1 MLTNR
6 VRACGVAFLTLF
18 FVFFI
23 AKASVAASSD
33 GNVRVAV
40 LPFEIHAGDSLSY
53 LKDSL
58 PELLSDKLSEAGFD
72 VVPQA
77 DVKKILE
84 ERGVSSVSLKAAR
97 EVAQALGA
105 GFSVYGVLNQLGE
118 TISLDAKIVDSFND
132 APAHKVTVSKK
143 GLINL
148 LPAIDDLVV
157 QMRSGLLRQ
166 DVVAEVDVVG
176 TKVLD
181 KEVVLMRLPLE
192 KGDLITAKAIN
203 KALKSVYELGYFDNV
218 KVKISDVSGGK
229 RVTFDVVEKPRIQAI
244 GVVGSSAIDTDDIIE
259 AISTKKGGVVNPKV
273 LAEDINTIRE
283 MYRKEGYY
291 KAKVTHK
298 IETGDAGQARLN
310 FVIDEGN
317 KLYIKE
323 IVIDGA
329 KQLDP
334 DDVKDQLA
342 LKERGFL
349 SFLTNSGVLKEEFLE
364 RDSAAILSYYH
375 NHGFIEA
382 RVGRAEVDIKDDGI
396 YITFRVWEG
405 ARYKMGDVAFRGD
418 LIADNATLLDVVTVD
433 KLHDDDEFFNRSI
446 AQEDVKHLT
455 EYYNNAG
462 YAYTDVSMK
471 LNDDPDTKIV
481 NVLYTISK
489 HQKVHI
495 RRVLLEGNIT
505 TRDNVILRAMRLADG
520 DQFSGKKLNLS
531 TRRLDR
537 LGYFE
542 SVNVT
547 PVQTGNPDEM
557 DLLVKVKEKP
567 TGNFG
572 GGIGYSTYDGA
583 FIGANIGEKNLFGKG
598 YSLNFGAQL
607 GESKTAFN
615 LNFYNPMI
623 YDTKI
628 GFGAEAYNKQQDFDD
643 YERDSVGS
651 NFSLHYP
658 LGNYTSVTGKYA
670 IEHYEIHD
678 VDSDADEDIQDDEG
692 THLLSALTLRL
703 KRNTLDNQTFPTE
716 GYVWAGD
723 VTYGG
728 GVIGGTDNFVKYTM
742 KTDYYHDAIWKSVFH
757 CRGFIGFVHE
767 NIDGGEIPSDQRF
780 KLGGMSSVRG
790 YSKRKIV
797 AMDDDGSDK
806 IGGDKAF
813 YANLEIIVPIS
824 DEWGIQVVP
833 FFDLGNVWKEGEFW
847 FDSVDRFDEDGPD
860 FGLYKSVG
868 AEVRWNSPLGPLR
881 VSYGMGLDDLYD
893 SKEQVLDFSVGQT
906 F

>member
-1 MLTNR
+1 MR
-6 VRACGVAFLTLF
+6 VRACGVAFLVLF
-18 FVFFI
+18 FVSFM
-23 AKASVAASSD
+23 ASVSMAAPVGD
-33 GNVRVAV
+33 DVRVAV
-40 LPFEIHAGDSLSY
+40 LPFDVHAGDDLAY
-53 LKDSL
+53 LNESL
-58 PELLSDKLSEAGFD
+58 PELLSDKLAEAGFD

-77 DVKKILE
+77 DVKKMLE
-84 ERGVSSVSLKAAR
+84 ERGVANVSDKSAR
-97 EVAQALGA
+97 EIALALGA
-105 GFSVYGVLNQLGE
+105 GFSVYGTLNQIGE
-118 TISLDAKIVDSFND
+118 TISLDARIVDAFD
-132 APAHKVTVSKK
+132 DEPAYKATVNKQ

-148 LPAIDDLVV
+148 LPAVDDLVV

-166 DVVAEVDVVG
+166 DVVAEVDVEG

-181 KEVVLMRLPLE
+181 KEVVLMRLPLD

-203 KALKSVYELGYFDNV
+203 TALKSVYELGYFDNV
-218 KVKISDVSGGK
+218 KVKVSDVSGGK
-229 RVTFDVVEKPRIQAI
+229 RVVFEVVEKPRIQAI
-244 GVVGSSAIDTDDIIE
+244 GVVGSDAIDSEDIIE
-259 AISTKKGGVVNPKV
+259 AISTKKGGVVNPRV
-273 LAEDINTIRE
+273 LADDINTIRE

-291 KAKVTHK
+291 KAKVSHE
-298 IETGDAGQARLN
+298 IETGESGQARLN

-317 KLYIKE
+317 KLYIQE

-329 KQLDP
+329 KQIDP

-342 LKERGFL
+342 LQERGFL
-349 SFLTNSGVLKEEFLE
+349 SFITNSGVLKEEFLE
-364 RDSAAILSYYH
+364 RDTAAIMAYYN

-382 RVGRAEVDIKDDGI
+382 RVGRPEVDIKDDGI
-396 YITFRVWEG
+396 YVTFRVWEG
-405 ARYKMGDVAFRGD
+405 ERYKMGTVGFRGD
-418 LIADNATLLDVVTVD
+418 LIDDNATLLDVVSVD
-433 KLHDDDEFFNRSI
+433 QLHEDDDYFNRSI
-446 AQEDVKHLT
+446 AQEDIKHIT

-471 LNDDPDTKIV
+471 LNDNPETKV
-481 NVLYTISK
+481 VDVMYTISK

-520 DQFSGKKLNLS
+520 DQFSGTKLNMS
-531 TRRLDR
+531 TRKLDR

-572 GGIGYSTYDGA
+572 GGVGYSTFDGA

-598 YSLNFGAQL
+598 YSLNLAAQL
-607 GESKTAFN
+607 GEKKTAFD
-615 LNFYNPMI
+615 LGFYNPMV
-623 YDTKI
+623 YDSNL
-628 GFGAEAYNKQQDFDD
+628 GFGARAYNKQQDLDD

-651 NFSLHYP
+651 TFRLHYP
-658 LGNYTSVTGKYA
+658 LGNYTSVDGEYA

-678 VDSDADEDIQDDEG
+678 VSSDADSDIKDDEG
-692 THLLSALTLRL
+692 THLLSSLALKL
-703 KRNTLDNQTFPTE
+703 KRDTLDNREYPTS
-716 GYVWAGD
+716 GYVWTGKM
-723 VTYGG
+723 TYGG
-728 GVIGGTDNFVKYTM
+728 GLIGGTDNFVKYTM
-742 KTDYYHDAIWKSVFH
+742 KTDYYQDLFWKTVFH
-757 CRGFIGFVHE
+757 WKGFVGFVHE

-780 KLGGMSSVRG
+780 KLGGIDSVRG

-797 AMDDDGSDK
+797 AMKSDGSDK

-813 YANLEIIVPIS
+813 YTNLEVIIPVS
-824 DEWGIQVVP
+824 DDWGIQFVP

-847 FDSVDRFDEDGPD
+847 FDSVERFNEDGPD

-893 SKEQVLDFSVGQT
+893 SKEQVFDFSVGQT